1 MSPFKFPTIFVCS
14 FLLAACAQLPGQQS
28 LQSVS
33 PTQVAQPA
41 QSGQSDAAEQ
51 TGQTE
56 QSDLAVQGAQPALPD
71 VELSDQLL
79 YEFLLSE
86 VASQR
91 GYKDL
96 AAEASTAMAVQTRD
110 PRVAKRAAQLAFESG
125 DIEKT
130 LAAFKIW
137 QEVDPASTTATRLL
151 ASVLLRSGKLAEAG
165 VELAKVLQ
173 QDELKVGENFLEVLQ
188 VLSNY
193 PDKPA
198 TLQLMRT
205 LAQPYPNVAEA
216 HWVVAHLAQLSGDT
230 TLAMSEVKQVRK
242 LRKDWDA
249 GVSLEAQL
257 LLKDAPQQALE
268 VLRNYLSDYP
278 KSNDIRLQ
286 YARALLNQKQYQL
299 ARTQFQL
306 LADAMPDNAEMI
318 FAVALISLQL
328 NDFQDAEAQ
337 LKQALGKGEKQQDA
351 IQYYLGQ
358 LNEARKDEQQA
369 LEHYREVK
377 GGEYQ
382 FAAQTRVAFLLSKTG
397 QLAEAQ
403 QYLHQLQPENNQQRV
418 QLLVIEAQ
426 LLREAN
432 QQPEAYQV
440 LQQGLKEMPDQ
451 TELLYE
457 TALLAD
463 TLGKPDEFE
472 RLIRKL
478 ILINP
483 NHAHAYNALGYSLLG
498 RNERLAEAMGL
509 VEKAL
514 QLAPNDPSIM
524 DSVGWG
530 YYRTGKLDDSIK
542 ILRRAYALNPD
553 PEIAAHLGEVLWVTG
568 NGQEATQ
575 IWQNGLKANP
585 DNVPLQE
592 VIKKFKP

>member
-1 MSPFKFPTIFVCS
+1 
-14 FLLAACAQLPGQQS
+14 
-28 LQSVS
+28 
-33 PTQVAQPA
+33 
-41 QSGQSDAAEQ
+41 
-51 TGQTE
+51 
-56 QSDLAVQGAQPALPD
+56 
-71 VELSDQLL
+71 
-79 YEFLLSE
+79 
-86 VASQR
+86 
-91 GYKDL
+91 
-96 AAEASTAMAVQTRD
+96 
-110 PRVAKRAAQLAFESG
+110 
-125 DIEKT
+125 
-130 LAAFKIW
+130 
-137 QEVDPASTTATRLL
+137 
-151 ASVLLRSGKLAEAG
+151 
-165 VELAKVLQ
+165 
-173 QDELKVGENFLEVLQ
+173 
-188 VLSNY
+188 
-193 PDKPA
+193 
-198 TLQLMRT
+198 
-205 LAQPYPNVAEA
+205 
-216 HWVVAHLAQLSGDT
+216 
-230 TLAMSEVKQVRK
+230 
-242 LRKDWDA
+242 
-249 GVSLEAQL
+249 
-257 LLKDAPQQALE
+257 LE

-337 LKQALGKGEKQQDA
+337 LKQALDKGEKQQDA